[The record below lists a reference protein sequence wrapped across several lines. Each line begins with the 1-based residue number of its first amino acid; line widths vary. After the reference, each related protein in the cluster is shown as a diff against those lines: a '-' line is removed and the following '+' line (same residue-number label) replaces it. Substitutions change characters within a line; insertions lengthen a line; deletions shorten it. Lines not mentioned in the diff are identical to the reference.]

1 MFVEENTQQVEE
13 PKSTVTEIKFGD
25 EGNGNQQAEQVNDTS
40 NQEFDNTEYSSWD
53 ADKRY
58 KDYWKEDPNNL
69 YQTLR
74 QEEKAK
80 KNYQNQINDYQT
92 QIESLKE
99 YETNY
104 KAVEDLF
111 NDPNIGPKLSQ
122 VINEYQ
128 AGNQQAQSYNPN
140 GVTDPNQQAF
150 YQQLQPIQQ
159 QLQALSDWK
168 NDLMNTVNQ
177 HNAQQVQ
184 DQQFEAIDQIASQH
198 GLSYD
203 KNSFI
208 QEMNARNIPVE
219 YWSAHFNSV
228 AMPQVLANATAQAS
242 TSALKNA
249 NETHSIAGQ
258 ADKTAPSGEGQSFYD
273 KLMAASYIPMS

>member
-1 MFVEENTQQVEE
+1 MENIQPKDQEQAEVTQV
-13 PKSTVTEIKFGD
+13 KFGQD
-25 EGNGNQQAEQVNDTS
+25 ESTQDQSGGQVDSTDYGTW
-40 NQEFDNTEYSSWD
+40 DN
-53 ADKRY
+53 DKRY
-58 KDYWKEDPNNL
+58 STHWGEDPNKM
-69 YQTLR
+69 YQSLR
-74 QEEKAK
+74 YHEKK
-80 KNYQNQINDYQT
+80 QGDFDNQINDYKT
-92 QIESLKE
+92 QVEALKE

-159 QLQALSDWK
+159 QLQEMSNWR
-168 NDLMNTVNQ
+168 NDLMNAVNQ
-177 HNAQQVQ
+177 QNAQQVQ

-208 QEMNARNIPVE
+208 QEMNAKNIPVE